1 MMVTA
6 KFMCSYLYQASDN
19 SRLDVYLDPV
29 LEDGNP
35 TGNVSLTLTNPDDYS
50 AFEQGKTYKLS
61 FEKVTG

>member
-1 MMVTA
+1 MVTA

-29 LEDGNP
+29 LEAGNP

-50 AFEQGKTYKLS
+50 AFKQGKYYQLS
-61 FEKVTG
+61 FEEIVI

>member
-6 KFMCSYLYQASDN
+6 KFKCSYLYQASDN

-50 AFEQGKTYKLS
+50 AFEQGKTYQLS
-61 FEKVTG
+61 FEEISA